1 MQMQRAITAAGRI
14 DLKLKT
20 GFFMDSSFCQIL
32 LSTRSSGC
40 AWYVKTHGMRG
51 KDMDRHACVP
61 LYHDCQEKDVKLILI
76 FAEEEKLRYP
86 EQKEDMK
93 SGNPEYEDVML
104 PGTQKDAAFKTAP
117 L

>member
-1 MQMQRAITAAGRI
+1 MG
-14 DLKLKT
+14 
-20 GFFMDSSFCQIL
+20 
-32 LSTRSSGC
+32 
-40 AWYVKTHGMRG
+40 
-51 KDMDRHACVP
+51 RHACVP
-61 LYHDCQEKDVKLILI
+61 LYHDCQVKDVKLILI

-93 SGNPEYEDVML
+93 SGNLEYEDVML